1 MKNIQIKQELFIK
14 LIQYFYSEE
23 IGYDNEELFDL
34 EREIKSELQKKLDKV
49 SMRSYYTA
57 YKTAPTEQERLTILQ
72 QTPAGCRQRMGEAV
86 MIDYTIFP
94 PDFHA
99 VKNHKKAGGRFSC
112 RRSAACSLSLWN
124 KPSGRRSA

>member
-49 SMRSYYTA
+49 SVRSYYTA
-57 YKTAPTEQERLTILQ
+57 YKTAPTEQERE
-72 QTPAGCRQRMGEAV
+72 EAR
-86 MIDYTIFP
+86 
-94 PDFHA
+94 
-99 VKNHKKAGGRFSC
+99 KKDLDERGVPESYR
-112 RRSAACSLSLWN
+112 W
-124 KPSGRRSA
+124 

>member
-57 YKTAPTEQERLTILQ
+57 YKTAPTEQEREK
-72 QTPAGCRQRMGEAV
+72 AR
-86 MIDYTIFP
+86 
-94 PDFHA
+94 
-99 VKNHKKAGGRFSC
+99 KKYLDKRGVPESFR
-112 RRSAACSLSLWN
+112 W
-124 KPSGRRSA
+124 

>member
-34 EREIKSELQKKLDKV
+34 EHEIKSELQKKLDKV

-57 YKTAPTEQERLTILQ
+57 YKTAPTEQEREK
-72 QTPAGCRQRMGEAV
+72 AR
-86 MIDYTIFP
+86 
-94 PDFHA
+94 
-99 VKNHKKAGGRFSC
+99 KKYLDERGVPESYR
-112 RRSAACSLSLWN
+112 W
-124 KPSGRRSA
+124 

>member
-1 MKNIQIKQELFIK
+1 MKNIQIKKELFIK

-57 YKTAPTEQERLTILQ
+57 YKTAPTEQERE
-72 QTPAGCRQRMGEAV
+72 EAR
-86 MIDYTIFP
+86 
-94 PDFHA
+94 
-99 VKNHKKAGGRFSC
+99 KKYLDERGVPESYR
-112 RRSAACSLSLWN
+112 W
-124 KPSGRRSA
+124 

>member
-49 SMRSYYTA
+49 SMRSYYTT
-57 YKTAPTEQERLTILQ
+57 YKTAPTEQEREQ
-72 QTPAGCRQRMGEAV
+72 AR
-86 MIDYTIFP
+86 
-94 PDFHA
+94 
-99 VKNHKKAGGRFSC
+99 KKYLDERGVPESFR
-112 RRSAACSLSLWN
+112 W
-124 KPSGRRSA
+124 

>member
-57 YKTAPTEQERLTILQ
+57 YKTAPTEQERE
-72 QTPAGCRQRMGEAV
+72 EAR
-86 MIDYTIFP
+86 
-94 PDFHA
+94 
-99 VKNHKKAGGRFSC
+99 KKYLDERGVPENFR
-112 RRSAACSLSLWN
+112 W
-124 KPSGRRSA
+124 